1 LNTFANWWIRVY
13 ILVTYGVEQMSDLLT
28 IASKFDLNGEASSC
42 KPFGSGH
49 IHDTYLLE
57 TKDEEVQRFILQR
70 INTFVFTKPDAV
82 QENIWRILSFLKNL
96 EKANKPIGIRDL
108 GLIETIDGELAFI
121 DSGGSYW
128 RCFDYIDNTFVLQN
142 VQNPSQAFEGARLF
156 GDFMARLMDYDPRRL
171 HVTIPR
177 FMDAEWR
184 QEQLTTAEF
193 TNPGERL
200 KQAQPE
206 LKRIRQLQ
214 SISDQYIRLQEALP
228 DRVVHNDCK
237 INNILFNQ
245 ATGKGMTVIDLDTVM
260 TGKMLT
266 DFGDMVRT
274 FTVQGS
280 EDSTEE
286 AAYTCQAALFEGL
299 VSGYAE
305 VLAPVI
311 TEVERANLLLGGK
324 IVIYLQ
330 AIRFLADYINN
341 DVYYKVSSP
350 EQNLLR
356 TRNQLNLLDSV
367 LEQESDL
374 QAIIEKSFGGGSK

>member
-1 LNTFANWWIRVY
+1 
-13 ILVTYGVEQMSDLLT
+13 MSDLLT
-28 IASKFDLNGEASSC
+28 IAGKFDLAGEAFSC
-42 KPFGSGH
+42 KPYGSGH

-57 TKDEEVQRFILQR
+57 TNEEDVNRYILQR

-82 QENIWRILSFLKNL
+82 QENIWRILSFLKKL
-96 EKANKPIGIRDL
+96 EEINQPVGIRDL
-108 GLIETIDGELAFI
+108 ELIETRDGEMAFI
-121 DSGGSYW
+121 DADGSYW

-177 FMDAEWR
+177 FMDAAWR
-184 QEQLTTAEF
+184 QEQLTMAEF
-193 TNPGERL
+193 TNPGDRL
-200 KQAQPE
+200 KQVQPE
-206 LKRIRQLQ
+206 LRRIRNLQ
-214 SISDQYIRLQEALP
+214 SISDHYIRLEEALP

-237 INNILFNQ
+237 INNVLFNQ

-280 EDSTEE
+280 EDSTDE
-286 AAYTCQAALFEGL
+286 AAYTCQSALFEGL

-305 VLAPVI
+305 VLAPLI

-330 AIRFLADYINN
+330 AIRFLADYING
-341 DVYYKVSSP
+341 DVYYKVSFP

-374 QAIIEKSFGGGSK
+374 QGIIDANFLAE

>member
-1 LNTFANWWIRVY
+1 
-13 ILVTYGVEQMSDLLT
+13 MDDLLK
-28 IASKFDLNGEASSC
+28 IAGKFDLTGKAYSC
-42 KPFGSGH
+42 KPYGSGH

-57 TKDEEVQRFILQR
+57 TKEKEDHRYILQR

-82 QENIWRILSFLKNL
+82 QENIWRILSFLKQRD
-96 EKANKPIGIRDL
+96 AATQPVGIRDL
-108 GLIETIDGELAFI
+108 ELIETVDGEMSLV
-121 DSGGSYW
+121 DGDGSYW
-128 RCFDYIDNTFVLQN
+128 RCFEYIDDTFVLQN

-156 GDFMARLMDYDPRRL
+156 GDFLARLMDYDPRRL

-184 QEQLTTAEF
+184 QEQLTMAEF
-193 TNPGERL
+193 TNPGDRL

-206 LKRIRQLQ
+206 LKRIRKLQ
-214 SISDQYIRLQEALP
+214 PISDQYIRLQEALP

-237 INNILFNQ
+237 INNVLFNQ
-245 ATGKGMTVIDLDTVM
+245 DTGKGMTVIDLDTVM

-286 AAYTCQAALFEGL
+286 AAYTCQAALFGGL

-305 VLAPVI
+305 VLAPLI

-330 AIRFLADYINN
+330 AIRFLADYING
-341 DVYYKVSSP
+341 DKYYKVTFP

-356 TRNQLNLLDSV
+356 ARNQLNLLDSV
-367 LEQESDL
+367 LEQEKDL
-374 QAIIEKSFGGGSK
+374 RKIIEANFPGSP

>member
-1 LNTFANWWIRVY
+1 MT
-13 ILVTYGVEQMSDLLT
+13 ELLG
-28 IASKFDLNGEASSC
+28 IAEKFDLNGEAHSY
-42 KPFGSGH
+42 KPYGSGH

-57 TKDEEVQRFILQR
+57 TRDDGVHHYILQK

-82 QENIWRILSFLKNL
+82 QENIWRILSFLKKQGEINPP
-96 EKANKPIGIRDL
+96 EGIRDL
-108 GLIETIDGELAFI
+108 GLIETTDGELSFVDA
-121 DSGGSYW
+121 DGSYW
-128 RCFDYIDNTFVLQN
+128 RCFDYIEDTFVLEN
-142 VQNPSQAFEGARLF
+142 VENPDQAFEGARMF

-184 QEQLTTAEF
+184 QEQLTMAEF

-200 KQAQPE
+200 KVSQPE
-206 LKRIRQLQ
+206 LRRIRNLQ
-214 SISDQYIRLQEALP
+214 HISDQYIKLQEALP
-228 DRVVHNDCK
+228 DRVVHNDTK
-237 INNILFNQ
+237 INNVLF
-245 ATGKGMTVIDLDTVM
+245 ARETGKGITVIDLDTVM
-260 TGKMLT
+260 TGKLLT

-274 FTVQGS
+274 FTVRGS
-280 EDSTEE
+280 EDSMDK
-286 AAYTCQAALFEGL
+286 AAYTCHAALFEGL

-324 IVIYLQ
+324 IVIYMQ

-341 DVYYKVSSP
+341 DVYYKVSYP

-356 TRNQLNLLDSV
+356 ARNQLNLLDSV
-367 LEQESDL
+367 LEQESSL
-374 QAIIEKSFGGGSK
+374 QGIIDRCFGTGS